1 MLETIKKAVLISLLL
16 LLGFGLGVLYY
27 SHSSQ
32 DKSKGETI
40 LPPPEIIQPEK
51 NKIDSLEVEIISRDS
66 IISYLREKIHRIEST
81 RTDKVDSIRELP
93 TTEAVE
99 FLRLKLKEF
108 DSKY

>member
-32 DKSKGETI
+32 DKSNKGETI

-81 RTDKVDSIRELP
+81 RTDKVDSIR
-93 TTEAVE
+93 
-99 FLRLKLKEF
+99 
-108 DSKY
+108 

>member
-1 MLETIKKAVLISLLL
+1 MDW
-16 LLGFGLGVLYY
+16 GYY
-27 SHSSQ
+27 ITPTPL
-32 DKSKGETI
+32 KINLRGETI

-99 FLRLKLKEF
+99 FLRLKLREF